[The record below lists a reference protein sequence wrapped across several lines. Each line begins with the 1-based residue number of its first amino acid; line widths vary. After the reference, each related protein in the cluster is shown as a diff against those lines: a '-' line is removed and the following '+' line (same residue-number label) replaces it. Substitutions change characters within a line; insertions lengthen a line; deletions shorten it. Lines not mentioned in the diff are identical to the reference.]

1 MSLDRA
7 ERPGCFAGSTCV
19 ARTRR
24 WRTASQNP
32 AIHPRRATVACPGA
46 RGSLAPTKACTRRE
60 RPYVLRQPAR
70 QELGSGLGLR
80 VRGRFCGAARVY
92 PVQNPRTARDNRPEQ
107 ECLFEE
113 PQACDV
119 WGFGL
124 PTPRQS
130 RPELRLRASRAEERE
145 GRRLVALRIVDPACM
160 PTGPKRPARTS
171 ALGAVND
178 VTTRLAGGRIQSVQL
193 IPPHP
198 LLKHAPVGCVAL
210 LAFRRSS
217 FG

>member
-1 MSLDRA
+1 MSLEPSRA
-7 ERPGCFAGSTCV
+7 ARLLRGFYVCGAYST
-19 ARTRR
+19 
-24 WRTASQNP
+24 
-32 AIHPRRATVACPGA
+32 
-46 RGSLAPTKACTRRE
+46 LANGQSESSHSPT
-60 RPYVLRQPAR
+60 
-70 QELGSGLGLR
+70 LR

-178 VTTRLAGGRIQSVQL
+178 VTTRLAGGRVQSVQL
-193 IPPHP
+193 IPLTLCSSMLP
-198 LLKHAPVGCVAL
+198 LGASRYWLFDVA
-210 LAFRRSS
+210 RSARS
-217 FG
+217 G